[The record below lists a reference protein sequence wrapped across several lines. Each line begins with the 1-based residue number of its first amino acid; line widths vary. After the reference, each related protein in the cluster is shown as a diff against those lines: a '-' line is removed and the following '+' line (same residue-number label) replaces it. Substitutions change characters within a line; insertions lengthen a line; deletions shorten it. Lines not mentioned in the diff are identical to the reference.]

1 MKDTKTTLNSK
12 ELKKI
17 KKMVFVSREEYSF
30 ECLVARG
37 KVKKKNHY
45 RSSSETI
52 NISIAIRK
60 ITSIG
65 GVIRTRLKEI
75 DIFQIFFIYD
85 PIFKM
90 YFYIIILI

>member
-37 KVKKKNHY
+37 KVKKKK
-45 RSSSETI
+45 S
-52 NISIAIRK
+52 
-60 ITSIG
+60 
-65 GVIRTRLKEI
+65 L
-75 DIFQIFFIYD
+75 
-85 PIFKM
+85 
-90 YFYIIILI
+90 

>member
-12 ELKKI
+12 ELKK
-17 KKMVFVSREEYSF
+17 MVFVSREEDSF

-37 KVKKKNHY
+37 KVKRKNHY

-65 GVIRTRLKEI
+65 GVIRTRL
-75 DIFQIFFIYD
+75 
-85 PIFKM
+85 
-90 YFYIIILI
+90 

>member
-12 ELKKI
+12 ELKK
-17 KKMVFVSREEYSF
+17 MVFVSREEDSF